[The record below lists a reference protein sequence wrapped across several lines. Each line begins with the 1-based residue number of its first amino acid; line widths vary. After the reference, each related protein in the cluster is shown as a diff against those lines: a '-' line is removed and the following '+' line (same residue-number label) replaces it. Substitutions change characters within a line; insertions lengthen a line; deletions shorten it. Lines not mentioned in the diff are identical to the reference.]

1 MSQLSEC
8 VLPRPRVDR
17 VEKGPRLS
25 LPGPSLRV
33 RLPETLAGEAQASST
48 PSLTWKTLRGTS
60 SPSNLGSAPPC
71 PAPPSS
77 SGACSESS
85 HPRPGGVP
93 DNCNLQ
99 CWTWITEQSTVCR
112 RRPDADRRD
121 SHGFARRDGFLGH
134 IPNGLRTWFGVARWN
149 WVARGLRGPHWSRIV
164 PSHRVWHARLT
175 RAAVS
180 GVAVTRGFV
189 CFSLRS
195 VVLMDNSKCARTKK

>member
-1 MSQLSEC
+1 MHHPKDIVSQLSEC

-25 LPGPSLRV
+25 DCQRLWQGRRRRAQPLRSHGRHCAVPPRRATWVLRRRVQRRRVPAEHV
-33 RLPETLAGEAQASST
+33 RNQAT
-48 PSLTWKTLRGTS
+48 R
-60 SPSNLGSAPPC
+60 
-71 PAPPSS
+71 
-77 SGACSESS
+77 
-85 HPRPGGVP
+85 VP

-189 CFSLRS
+189 CLSLRS

>member
-1 MSQLSEC
+1 MRRGRGSQTARDSGRGGAGELNPFAHMEDIARYLLAEQPGFCAAVSSAAEFQRSMFGIKPPASPTIAISNGN
-8 VLPRPRVDR
+8 VGRPRIMIT
-17 VEKGPRLS
+17 ELLTLS
-25 LPGPSLRV
+25 
-33 RLPETLAGEAQASST
+33 
-48 PSLTWKTLRGTS
+48 
-60 SPSNLGSAPPC
+60 
-71 PAPPSS
+71 
-77 SGACSESS
+77 
-85 HPRPGGVP
+85 
-93 DNCNLQ
+93 
-99 CWTWITEQSTVCR
+99 EQSTVCR

-149 WVARGLRGPHWSRIV
+149 WVARGLRGPHGSRISIV

-189 CFSLRS
+189 CLSLRN